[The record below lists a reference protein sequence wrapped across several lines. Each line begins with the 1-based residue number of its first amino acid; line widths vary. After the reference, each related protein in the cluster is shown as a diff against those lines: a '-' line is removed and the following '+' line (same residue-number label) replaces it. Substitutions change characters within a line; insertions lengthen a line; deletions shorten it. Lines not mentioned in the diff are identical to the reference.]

1 MRYFL
6 SGLLA
11 AAWGLWFGGLVFL
24 FLSINRLFETMQLK
38 YRDVFDVVAPYQ
50 FMMAERFGLVVGVVA
65 LLSAFGLRLL
75 TPGKGTT
82 WTFIVLAAAAAT
94 EIARPLLISGR
105 MLPMIQPGQPPSPQ
119 FLKLHGIYMGLGSI
133 EAVILLIAAFA
144 LPAVM
149 KACAKGDP
157 SSG

>member
-24 FLSINRLFETMQLK
+24 FLSINRLFETMHLK
-38 YRDVFDVVAPYQ
+38 YRDVFDVVAPQQ
-50 FMMAERFGLVVGVVA
+50 FMMAERFGLVVGAVA

-82 WTFIVLAAAAAT
+82 WAFVVLMAAAAI
-94 EIARPLLISGR
+94 EVARPLLISRR

-119 FLKLHGIYMGLGSI
+119 FVKLHGIYMGLGSI
-133 EAVILLIAAFA
+133 EAVVLLIAAFA

-149 KACAKGDP
+149 RACAKGEP